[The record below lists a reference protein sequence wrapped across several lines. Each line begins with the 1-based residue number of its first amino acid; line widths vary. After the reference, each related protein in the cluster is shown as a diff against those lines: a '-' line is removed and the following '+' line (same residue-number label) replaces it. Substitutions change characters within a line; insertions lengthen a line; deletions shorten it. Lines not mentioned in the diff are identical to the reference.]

1 MLYMDLQGP
10 FTASTAGYVY
20 TLAVVD
26 NHSHVGWKEYLKKKS
41 DAPDLIMALI
51 TRLET
56 QTRKKVKITR
66 TNGGGEFVND
76 KLKEWYSE
84 KGIVHQYTN
93 AHTPEQNG
101 VAEHFNQTTN
111 EHAVCMLHNTGLY
124 KSFWPEAHE
133 YSSYIHDRSPTLVLG
148 PITPHKVFTGCK
160 PDLSTLC
167 VFGSQCH
174 VHIP

>member
-1 MLYMDLQGP
+1 MTCAGCKTHVDHY
-10 FTASTAGYVY
+10 AGYVY
-20 TLAVVD
+20 THAVVD
-26 NHSHVGWKEYLKKKS
+26 DHSCVGWKEYLKKKS

-101 VAEHFNQTTN
+101 VAEHFNRTTN
-111 EHAVCMLHNTGLY
+111 EHAVCMLHDAGLS
-124 KSFWPEAHE
+124 KSFWPDVRAT
-133 YSSYIHDRSPTLVLG
+133 PTPTKWLAGRVEE
-148 PITPHKVFTGCK
+148 
-160 PDLSTLC
+160 
-167 VFGSQCH
+167 
-174 VHIP
+174 